1 MQTVHI
7 TYLDGVRLKRALIAG
22 TRGIE
27 QYKDQ
32 LNTINVFPVADSDT
46 GTNMAGTMRALAA
59 GIASSS
65 ERTLAAISRKAADS
79 ALTGARGNSGT
90 ILSQF
95 FYGIT
100 QGVKDQ
106 NRLTT
111 KSFSRIVR
119 NAVDYT
125 YGALSEPLEG
135 TILTVLR
142 AWADTLEELSSRT
155 DDFAR
160 LFSESLDG
168 AREALQN
175 TRKMLPSLRKA
186 KVVDAGALGFVHL
199 IEGIVRFIE
208 RGKIREIERVSD
220 PDLDHDETPELG
232 ELSEDITF
240 RYCTEC
246 IIEGSNIDHSA
257 LRGQLSVLGDSLIV
271 AGSPQRAKIH
281 VHTDDP
287 EEAFRIAES
296 WGTLGEQKADDM
308 KKQYGA
314 AHTPHLDVALV
325 VDSSCDLPAEYL
337 DKSFVHMVPVKVVFG
352 EDTYIDKI
360 ALTPE
365 HYYEMLR
372 TRSDVIPSTSQPAPG
387 EFEKVFSFL
396 TGHFREVIY
405 LGLSGALSGTLE
417 SARTGSATLRRKENV
432 RIFDT
437 RMATV
442 GSALIARRVIEA
454 IERGERFDDIR
465 TMIPS
470 LVARTRLLLTLPSL
484 DALIRSG
491 RLGKAKGMLARL
503 LGLRPLLTLDA
514 EGRVVKAAMVRGA
527 QAGRE
532 KLVEL
537 MRTRLDENVET
548 DFAIGHV
555 QARDTAE
562 WFRSQ
567 IEQYFRPAREVFVQD
582 ASPALATHT
591 GFGTIAVAYI
601 EPAPQAERVRF
612 SMHEKLKE
620 ADRLGLS
627 PSAGLSPTTGVSATA
642 GIPATSGA
650 AAIAAGSHI
659 AGLS

>member
-1 MQTVHI
+1 MQAVHI

-46 GTNMAGTMRALAA
+46 GTNMSGTMRALAA

-65 ERTLAAISRKAADS
+65 ERTLAAISRRAADS

-100 QGVKDQ
+100 HGIQDQ
-106 NRLTT
+106 KRLTT
-111 KSFSRIVR
+111 RSFSRVVR

-125 YGALSEPLEG
+125 YDALSEPLEG

-142 AWADTLEELSSRT
+142 AWADTLEELSAKT

-168 AREALQN
+168 AKEALQN
-175 TRKMLPSLRKA
+175 TRTMLPSLRKA
-186 KVVDAGALGFVHL
+186 RVVDAGALGFVHL

-208 RGKIREIERVSD
+208 RGKIREVEQGAD
-220 PDLDHDETPELG
+220 PELDETPELG
-232 ELSEDITF
+232 ELDEDITF

-246 IIEGSNIDHSA
+246 IIEGSNIDHAA
-257 LRGQLSVLGDSLIV
+257 LRVSLSSLGDSLIV
-271 AGSPQRAKIH
+271 AGSPQRAKMHI
-281 VHTDDP
+281 HTDDP

-296 WGTLGEQKADDM
+296 WGTLSEQKADDM

-337 DKSFVHMVPVKVVFG
+337 DKSFVHMVPVKVIFG
-352 EDTYIDKI
+352 DDSYVDKV

-365 HYYEMLR
+365 HYYDMLR
-372 TRSDVIPSTSQPAPG
+372 TRTDVIPSTSQPAPG

-417 SARTGSATLRRKENV
+417 SARNGSERLRRRENV
-432 RIFDT
+432 HIFDT

-454 IERGERFDDIR
+454 IERGERFEQIR
-465 TMIPS
+465 TMIPG

-484 DALIRSG
+484 DALLRSG
-491 RLGKAKGMLARL
+491 RLGRARGMVARL
-503 LGLRPLLTLDA
+503 LGLRPILTLDA

-532 KLVEL
+532 KLIEL
-537 MRTRLDENVET
+537 VRTRLGDGVET

-562 WFRSQ
+562 WFRGQ
-567 IEQYFRPAREVFVQD
+567 IERYFRPARDVFVQD

-591 GFGTIAVAYI
+591 GFGTIALAYI

-612 SMHEKLKE
+612 SMHEKFAE
-620 ADRLGLS
+620 ANRFGVS
-627 PSAGLSPTTGVSATA
+627 PTAGLSTITGLRPEARGSFRAELSPTA
-642 GIPATSGA
+642 GPA
-650 AAIAAGSHI
+650 
-659 AGLS
+659 